1 MTIQQNL
8 EKNWTNHR
16 NECTIS
22 SPSLKFFMNIIHYNS
37 AKEIVKYFPNI
48 KACRQKVCR
57 SSSFKYKYI
66 SARYK
71 KMVIFKSTIKST
83 ISIFIHYHK
92 SGTRANSSALF
103 PYPEIS
109 ESAINIQEPI

>member
-16 NECTIS
+16 NECNIS

-48 KACRQKVCR
+48 KP
-57 SSSFKYKYI
+57 I
-66 SARYK
+66 GK
-71 KMVIFKSTIKST
+71 KSVGHLLSNTSIYQPDIK
-83 ISIFIHYHK
+83 K
-92 SGTRANSSALF
+92 
-103 PYPEIS
+103 
-109 ESAINIQEPI
+109 